1 VSSFWLY
8 AVVLLLLV
16 WSTLYAGWL
25 ISRRRGWIG
34 AVDGRRG
41 PPAQVGLAL
50 AFSALS
56 SGAVIVALLASAW
69 RDSPLAVDVHAQ
81 ALARQAWSPA
91 TGAVMGAVTWLGDP
105 LVLAAIGAVVGFGL
119 LLARQPVL
127 LVSWLFA
134 LLGNSWLN
142 PALKGLYARIRPIA
156 EFEAGAFT
164 GYSFPSG
171 HTSGAMVCY
180 GMLAYLCWRLAPERL
195 ILPAMWA
202 AASVVIAVGASRIFL
217 HAHYVSDV
225 IAGCASGAAWLALTI
240 AAGRVVAKAWH
251 N

>member
-1 VSSFWLY
+1 MSSFWLY
-8 AVVLLLLV
+8 AAALLLLA
-16 WSTLYAGWL
+16 WAALYAGWL

-34 AVDGRRG
+34 HVDGRRG

-50 AFSALS
+50 SFSALS
-56 SGAVIVALLASAW
+56 SGAAIVGLLASAW
-69 RDSPLAVDVHAQ
+69 RDSPLAVDLQAQ

-91 TGAVMGAVTWLGDP
+91 VGALMGAVTWLGDP
-105 LVLAAIGAVVGFGL
+105 LVLGGIGAVVGVGL

-142 PALKGLYARIRPIA
+142 PALKGLYARIRPMA
-156 EFEAGAFT
+156 EFEPGAFT

-202 AASVVIAVGASRIFL
+202 AASVVVVVGASRIL
-217 HAHYVSDV
+217 LQAHYFSDV
-225 IAGCASGAAWLALTI
+225 IGGCASGGAWLALTI